1 MVEPETQHI
10 LLITSCPECSMAVAA
25 ALGQN
30 GASLM
35 TDPHCTV
42 HTVSPEVL
50 VGAGSDQFALDSYG
64 PPSLVLIDWAEAS
77 CDRILQWLATEGVRT
92 AAQNV
97 MILAEELKTVA
108 AIIESDLPDEPILL
122 LPRCLDAR
130 FLRREIYFAAN
141 IGRTKDTAT
150 NQQEATRRLMLR
162 AAEVERRGE
171 ELERWKKE
179 FLANVSHELRTPMN
193 AIIGYSRL
201 LLNEQ
206 LPERYHRQV
215 EEIHGAG
222 NGLLDLINNIIDFTK
237 LSGGE
242 IRLSRI
248 PFHVRDVAA
257 ELVEHC
263 RSATEHK
270 DLRLECRVPSS
281 VPTFLRGDKH
291 RYRQVLASLLSNAV
305 KFTERGGISVQLTVD
320 EITRGQVTL
329 RTVVTDTG
337 VGIPSDRAEAVF
349 QEFSQGDGSTTRSFG
364 GLGLGLAVAK
374 RLVDLMGGQ
383 IGYRSVVG
391 DGTSFWVEL
400 PFGLVD
406 KADNLPPEAPADQ
419 YLAANGPAA
428 LGSGRHRILAVDGD
442 ATQRVLIEAFL
453 SRMGCLVDAVSSTD
467 DAVAAAKGL
476 LYDLAFVEIDEA
488 SASRSE
494 AIRRVR
500 DVFKNRGRHTPII
513 ALGTE
518 RISDHRQAIIQAGA
532 NGLLGKPFA
541 IPDLIVTVGR
551 YLELDTTQL
560 DEADTTLGLVDR
572 SSDQNNETSWADQ
585 MDEVKR
591 AFAAADY
598 ACLEARTGALRR
610 RALKQGS
617 RAAADGA
624 MRLQVAV
631 RSGDG
636 HRINMAL
643 ERLEQ
648 LVSATRDSDN
658 SRRTQFQTC

>member
-10 LLITSCPECSMAVAA
+10 LLISSCPDCSMAVAA
-25 ALGQN
+25 AVGKN
-30 GASLM
+30 GASLGAES
-35 TDPHCTV
+35 DYTV
-42 HTVSPEVL
+42 HTLAPEDL
-50 VGAGSDQFALDSYG
+50 VQAGSDHFATGNPDLT
-64 PPSLVLIDWAEAS
+64 LIDWAES
-77 CDRILQWLATEGVRT
+77 NCDGVLEWLASETVRS
-92 AAQNV
+92 ALRNV
-97 MILAEELKTVA
+97 VVLAEEVITAATV
-108 AIIESDLPDEPILL
+108 IESDLPNVPILI
-122 LPRCLDAR
+122 LPRLLDPR
-130 FLRREIYFAAN
+130 FLRREIHFAVGVDRRPN
-141 IGRTKDTAT
+141 GPS
-150 NQQEATRRLMLR
+150 NQQEGTRGLTLR
-162 AAEVERRGE
+162 AAEVERRAE

-193 AIIGYSRL
+193 AILGYSRL

-222 NGLLDLINNIIDFTK
+222 TGLLELINNIIDFTK

-242 IRLSRI
+242 IRLARI
-248 PFHVRDVAA
+248 PFHIRDVAA

-263 RSATEHK
+263 RPATEHK
-270 DLRLECRVPSS
+270 DLRLECHVPSN

-291 RYRQVLASLLSNAV
+291 RYRQILASLLSNAV

-320 EITRGQVTL
+320 DVSGDQVTL

-400 PFGLVD
+400 PFGLVE
-406 KADNLPPEAPADQ
+406 KADNLPPENPADQ

-428 LGSGRHRILAVDGD
+428 VGSGRPRILAVDGD
-442 ATQRVLIEAFL
+442 ATQRILIEAFL

-476 LYDLAFVEIDEA
+476 HYNLAFVEVNEGSAGRWEA
-488 SASRSE
+488 VRR
-494 AIRRVR
+494 IR
-500 DVFKNRGRHTPII
+500 DAFKKQGQHTPII

-518 RISDHRQAIIQAGA
+518 QISPQRQTIIQAGA
-532 NGLLGKPFA
+532 NGLLLKPFA
-541 IPDLIVTVGR
+541 VPQLIETVGKYLQLDTR
-551 YLELDTTQL
+551 QLEETSTTLEL
-560 DEADTTLGLVDR
+560 AGR
-572 SSDQNNETSWADQ
+572 SSEEDTGTSWFDQ

-631 RSGDG
+631 RSGDS
-636 HRINMAL
+636 HRINSAL
-643 ERLEQ
+643 ERLERI
-648 LVSATRDSDN
+648 VCATRDAETT
-658 SRRTQFQTC
+658 RRTQFQTC